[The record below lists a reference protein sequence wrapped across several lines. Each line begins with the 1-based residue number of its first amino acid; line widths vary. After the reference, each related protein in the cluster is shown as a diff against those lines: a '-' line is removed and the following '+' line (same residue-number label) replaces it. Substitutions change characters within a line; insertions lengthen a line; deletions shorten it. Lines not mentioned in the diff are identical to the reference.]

1 VLGTTLRGGNS
12 SGVAVSVGV
21 GRGDGQTLLAIWP
34 LFLTLLHWKYLF
46 VLCHALYAPMRVL
59 RLADQK
65 VPAMDKLYFY
75 VLQTDSMLPKWLGE
89 LDGCANSF
97 LTTSTITRMGSVAM
111 AGKSESEKKSN
122 NDSDEEE
129 GVESGEDSDDDND
142 GTANVDVVK

>member
-1 VLGTTLRGGNS
+1 MGTSGG
-12 SGVAVSVGV
+12 GAGA
-21 GRGDGQTLLAIWP
+21 G
-34 LFLTLLHWKYLF
+34 
-46 VLCHALYAPMRVL
+46 APMRVL

-111 AGKSESEKKSN
+111 AGESESENKSN